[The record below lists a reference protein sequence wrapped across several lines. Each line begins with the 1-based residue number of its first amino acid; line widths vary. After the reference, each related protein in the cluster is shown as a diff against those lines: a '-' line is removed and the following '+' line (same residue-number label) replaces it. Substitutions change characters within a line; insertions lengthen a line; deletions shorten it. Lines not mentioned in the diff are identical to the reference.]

1 AVLRKVAEIE
11 GLNQAGEHIDYQPW
25 QDFQRWLEAGERR
38 VIVPFSTAMADLIPP
53 ASVRLR
59 RDVGQVIRAIKA
71 HALLHRQH
79 RERDDAGQIVA
90 DIEHDYAAV
99 RTLMNDL
106 LAESSGV
113 SIKPAMVETIKAVTL
128 ATIQMKSDEG
138 ATAQAVSKILK
149 LDKSA
154 ARRRLLAAVNEGFV
168 RNLET
173 HKGQPG
179 RYLNWIGQD
188 VACKYGL
195 CEPPGFDDTLALPSF
210 DCKAAK
216 LQSEFAICANKRLAR
231 HEASLSKQ
239 YVETIRAMPPN

>member
-1 AVLRKVAEIE
+1 VQKTGNDLGSVTIEKEGPVSFLVTTTKNHLHPENETRMLSLEINDSQIQTQAVLRKVAEIE

-154 ARRRLLAAVNEGFV
+154 ARRRLL
-168 RNLET
+168 
-173 HKGQPG
+173 
-179 RYLNWIGQD
+179 
-188 VACKYGL
+188 
-195 CEPPGFDDTLALPSF
+195 
-210 DCKAAK
+210 
-216 LQSEFAICANKRLAR
+216 
-231 HEASLSKQ
+231 
-239 YVETIRAMPPN
+239 